1 MLLSDNEFE
10 YLSSG
15 NMIAPIDIISHKN
28 QAPFNKDL
36 IPRIVL
42 FQTSD
47 GRKGAIKIKE
57 YVNEGL
63 QSYILADIKIQKI
76 P

>member
-1 MLLSDNEFE
+1 MLDSDGFDQ
-10 YLSSG
+10 LGSG
-15 NMIAPIDIISHKN
+15 SVVALIDVISHKN

-42 FQTSD
+42 FQTFD

-57 YVNEGL
+57 YISEGA
-63 QSYILADIKIQKI
+63 QSYLLVDIKIQKI